1 MALDTFAS
9 SEQQVKGRCVACDHT
24 NLLAGPFPPHL
35 LLPVAHSQR
44 RGFPDYCLM
53 ERERERECVC
63 VCVCAKIGREKRE
76 FVCLSLDLLITTS
89 LHPCVCKMT

>member
-35 LLPVAHSQR
+35 LLLVALPQR
-44 RGFPDYCLM
+44 RVPDRCLM

-63 VCVCAKIGREKRE
+63 VCARIGREKRE